1 MSTTLTAVAAYLPE
15 TEFTLE
21 EAAEVLGLSDQ
32 ELKRYRRF
40 FGLDRVRWAPQARQA
55 DLLVEALRRLPDLD
69 AHRSRI
75 RYAVHARTI
84 EPTGPYAAQP
94 LHEAL
99 AAVGLGHVQAFAI
112 SQHACASGLL
122 SVDLAGRLLTADGD
136 PDALVLV
143 LTGEKTYPH
152 VARFMP
158 AAMVMGESS
167 AACLVGLDGAR
178 DRVLAYTTRTFG
190 EFHAITARS
199 GPLAAQFEQ
208 MYIPALA
215 DLITD
220 TVAAAAA
227 GLTLADLRLVL
238 PHNVN
243 RISWTR
249 LGRLLDLPLDRLMLD
264 NIARTGHCFC
274 ADPFINYVRALELGL
289 LRPGDHYLMASVGL
303 GATFSAMLLR
313 H

>member
-1 MSTTLTAVAAYLPE
+1 MSATSLAAVGSFLPD
-15 TEFTLE
+15 TDVTLE
-21 EAAEVLGLSDQ
+21 QAATVLGLTDQ

-40 FGLDRVRWAPQARQA
+40 FGLDRVRWATGARQE
-55 DLLVEALRRLPDLD
+55 DLLVAAIGQLPDLD
-69 AHRSRI
+69 AYRGRI
-75 RYAVHARTI
+75 RYAIHARTI
-84 EPTGPYAAQP
+84 EPTGAYSSQP
-94 LHEAL
+94 LHTAL
-99 AAVGLGHVQAFAI
+99 ARTGLGHAQAFAL
-112 SQHACASGLL
+112 SQHACSSGLL
-122 SVDLAGRLLTADGD
+122 AVDLAGRLLDTDGD

-167 AACLVGLDGAR
+167 AACLVGRDGER
-178 DRVLAYTTRTFG
+178 DRVLAYTTRTYGQFN
-190 EFHAITARS
+190 AVTVRS
-199 GPLAAQFEQ
+199 GPQAAAFEQ
-208 MYIPALA
+208 MYIPGLA
-215 DLITD
+215 DLIRD
-220 TVAAAAA
+220 TVAQA
-227 GLTLADLRLVL
+227 GLTLDDLRLVL

-249 LGRLLDLPLDRLMLD
+249 LARLLDLPLDRLMLD

-274 ADPFINYVRALELGL
+274 ADPFVNYSRARELDL